1 MRIFNGQF
9 HIWLPL
15 SEFISGEVYFLN
27 SNPYYTVTNPA
38 NGVSTVNTAFYEGT
52 TKAMALSS
60 GRGYSRNDLI
70 NPTLAAPG
78 VDVLGALP
86 GGRYALRTGSSA
98 AAAITAGAV
107 ALLLE
112 WILGKMGNT
121 SVDSYQVKSILMIGA
136 QRPPGVQFPNR
147 EWGYGLLDLYNALN
161 EIREL

>member
-1 MRIFNGQF
+1 M
-9 HIWLPL
+9 
-15 SEFISGEVYFLN
+15 
-27 SNPYYTVTNPA
+27 
-38 NGVSTVNTAFYEGT
+38 
-52 TKAMALSS
+52 
-60 GRGYSRNDLI
+60 
-70 NPTLAAPG
+70 
-78 VDVLGALP
+78 
-86 GGRYALRTGSSA
+86 RTGSSA
-98 AAAITAGAV
+98 AAAIAAGAV